1 MPQTTSTRRGF
12 LAGRALGGDKTP
24 YPPGITEESLK
35 DCSGCGE
42 CATACPSKI
51 ISIRHG
57 IPVLDF
63 QRGEC
68 TFCGKCADR
77 CPERVFPTEPTSN
90 FPHNAVIADACLA
103 MNFVDCQA
111 CRDVCAP
118 AAIRFS
124 PRIGGPFVPVLDA
137 NACTGCGA
145 CISVCPSQAISTTP
159 RVFREIANA

>member
-1 MPQTTSTRRGF
+1 MPQTISTRRGF

-35 DCSGCGE
+35 NCSGCGE

-68 TFCGKCADR
+68 TFCGTCADR
-77 CPERVFPTEPTSN
+77 CPERVFPTDPVSR
-90 FPHNAVIADACLA
+90 FPHNVTIADDCLA
-103 MNFVDCQA
+103 VNFIDCQA
-111 CRDVCAP
+111 CRDACAT
-118 AAIRFS
+118 AAIRFR

-137 NACTGCGA
+137 DACTGCGA
-145 CISVCPSQAISTTP
+145 CISVCPAEAISTKS
-159 RVFREIANA
+159 RVFPEVADA